1 LIARGPVP
9 RARSRRRRLML
20 GALARAAAAIPGGA
34 ARGQGAFSKV
44 DL

>member
-20 GALARAAAAIPGGA
+20 GALARAGAAILVA
-34 ARGQGAFSKV
+34 LLVARAHSVKWT
-44 DL
+44 